1 MSISKET
8 ELIIK
13 LKHLPGFGPKTVE
26 VVAKAMIECNLFSD
40 NDIVSYVQECIKTH
54 YIRLNKELTPDLFQK
69 AIDEAQRVLGNI
81 YGVAETIMTGKHDY
95 RNVTIY
101 KDWNTYSKAHKGNG
115 RMLKYRR

>member
-40 NDIVSYVQECIKTH
+40 NDIVSYVQECICLLYTSPSP
-54 YIRLNKELTPDLFQK
+54 RDT
-69 AIDEAQRVLGNI
+69 R
-81 YGVAETIMTGKHDY
+81 
-95 RNVTIY
+95 
-101 KDWNTYSKAHKGNG
+101 
-115 RMLKYRR
+115 